1 MYVLDIFH
9 TLGCYFAI
17 EKGLYREEDD
27 SASKLIFPDLYNMTS
42 NQVTSKL
49 SQMLKKHCDKKLAG
63 TTSMKSIRKGCI
75 TALSVNPHLVEMD
88 RKLRS
93 GHVHS
98 ESSDKSLVYVHSC
111 PALTL
116 PSGKALAGWA
126 NPRHNVHSPRLEALS
141 AADQETAYKMMENLF
156 PLISVKHFLPEGKL
170 RPLLRV
176 CFASLLMYYPET
188 CDDLHESHL
197 LPLTIKKS
205 LLATKCLADEMV
217 HSTLI
222 RWAKVIAD
230 DFTSRC
236 QAASGV
242 PTFGPADPE
251 AVTLSNTSIL
261 SANVDRVASVEKV
274 VTHLN
279 NKVEGLQ
286 QDVSELKV
294 LLKHAL
300 SVRNQPSQVTGVE
313 LSSPTARQH
322 SVSSTSPEATND
334 EDPISEA
341 PPELQSA
348 SREIRFAANTS
359 KSTADTKDPT
369 NSGINVANLL
379 IDVFEAKSLE
389 KERGVYPLLTSVP
402 LPSKVVKKNKANFVR
417 CMGLVMQVWTEDEQ
431 KFLRMPQA
439 EYLQLEGGRTKLEKV
454 VREIEKRCLDFQL
467 KRDKKDKN
475 KVTAAFVGLGKRI
488 AEWEKANPE
497 LAAAAA
503 TSLKVQESGGS
514 TLKSFFGRASD
525 TFSAVVSKV
534 TSPKRKRQ
542 D

>member
-1 MYVLDIFH
+1 
-9 TLGCYFAI
+9 
-17 EKGLYREEDD
+17 
-27 SASKLIFPDLYNMTS
+27 
-42 NQVTSKL
+42 
-49 SQMLKKHCDKKLAG
+49 
-63 TTSMKSIRKGCI
+63 
-75 TALSVNPHLVEMD
+75 
-88 RKLRS
+88 
-93 GHVHS
+93 
-98 ESSDKSLVYVHSC
+98 
-111 PALTL
+111 
-116 PSGKALAGWA
+116 
-126 NPRHNVHSPRLEALS
+126 
-141 AADQETAYKMMENLF
+141 MEVLF

-205 LLATKCLADEMV
+205 LLATKCLADGMV

-242 PTFGPADPE
+242 PTFGRADPE

-402 LPSKVVKKNKANFVR
+402 LPKKVVKKNKANFVR
-417 CMGLVMQVWTEDEQ
+417 CMGLVMLVWTEDEK
-431 KFLRMPQA
+431 KFLRMPRT

-454 VREIEKRCLDFQL
+454 VREIEKRCLDLQL
-467 KRDKKDKN
+467 KRDKKDEN

-503 TSLKVQESGGS
+503 TSLKVQESGAVPLNLSSEERPLLFRQWS
-514 TLKSFFGRASD
+514 TK
-525 TFSAVVSKV
+525 
-534 TSPKRKRQ
+534 
-542 D
+542 